1 MMSEQGAVS
10 RTTFVHQS
18 VLASL
23 SVFLPTFNAQA
34 AKYGS
39 FGSDSPEV
47 LDPSKAVVDT
57 ALLSSA
63 SVQKAFQSLASY
75 RDTVLSMKSTLT
87 ADRQANLAPT
97 IQSKLDFVAL
107 RTDLNTV
114 NSVFDEDTQRGT
126 DRIIRI
132 ILQDIT
138 ELETANRQK
147 EGIVRSDRRVETMM
161 AKLNKLEQ
169 AFSDYLAFAK

>member
-1 MMSEQGAVS
+1 MALQD
-10 RTTFVHQS
+10 RKTFVQQS
-18 VLASL
+18 LFASL
-23 SVFLPTFNAQA
+23 SIFLPVSSAQA

-39 FGSDSPEV
+39 FGSDSPAV
-47 LDPSKAVVDT
+47 LDPAKAVVDST
-57 ALLSSA
+57 LLQSE
-63 SVQKAFQSLASY
+63 SVRKAFTSLSQY
-75 RDTVLSMKSTLT
+75 RDTVSAMKSTLLS
-87 ADRQANLAPT
+87 DRQANLAPT
-97 IQSKLDFVAL
+97 IRSKLDFVAL

-114 NSVFDEDTQRGT
+114 NGVFDEDTQRGT

-147 EGIVRSDRRVETMM
+147 EGIARSDRRVETML

>member
-1 MMSEQGAVS
+1 MSTQD
-10 RTTFVHQS
+10 RKTFVQTS
-18 VLASL
+18 LIASL
-23 SVFLPTFNAQA
+23 SLLLPTSPAQA

-57 ALLSSA
+57 SLLKSDA
-63 SVQKAFQSLASY
+63 VQKAFSSLANY
-75 RDTVLSMKSTLT
+75 RSIVSSMKSTLL
-87 ADRQANLAPT
+87 ADRQANLGPT
-97 IQSKLDFVAL
+97 IRSKLDFVTL

-132 ILQDIT
+132 ILQDLT

-147 EGIVRSDRRVETMM
+147 EGIARSDRRVETMLS
-161 AKLNKLEQ
+161 KLNKLEQ
-169 AFSDYLAFAK
+169 AFSDYLAFAP